1 MGHYKSNLRDVEFNL
16 FELLERDRVLGIG
29 PFDEVDLDTA
39 KVALREVDRL
49 AREDLAESFEEAD
62 RNPPV
67 FDAATHTVT
76 VTPAYAAVYKT
87 WLDAEWWRL
96 RVLPELGGTTAP
108 SSLNWA
114 LAEFVLGANPTLWT
128 YVGFPTATRVVYRHG
143 TERDKRIARIAAE
156 KQWGAT
162 MMLTEPDAGSDVG
175 AGRTKAIPNEDG
187 TWNIIGVKRF
197 ITAGEH
203 DLSENIIHLVLARPV
218 GVEGTGGPGT
228 KGLSL
233 FLVPKFHFD
242 LETGE
247 LTSERNGVY
256 VTNVEKKMGVKVSA
270 TCEMTLGENEPARGW
285 LLGEVHDGIS
295 QMFEV
300 IEDARMMVGSKAIA
314 TLSSGYLNALDY
326 AKMRVQGAD
335 LTRSSDK
342 SAPRV
347 TITAHPD
354 IRRSLLTQKSYAE
367 GLRSLV
373 LYAASWQ
380 DDVAIGSAAGADTAL
395 AEAVNDLLLP
405 VVKGYGSERAWTVLG
420 TECLQTFGGSG
431 YLQDYPLEQYVR
443 DAKIDTVY
451 EGTTAIQAQD
461 LFFRKIVRNK
471 GMAFGHLVREMSS
484 FADGPA
490 AVSELAFERDLL
502 LEAVGGVSATVE
514 KMTADLVGANPAVDG
529 GDEKNVYKVG
539 LNATR
544 LLYALGDVLV
554 AWLLLRSAVI
564 ALRALASEL
573 SADEKSFY
581 EGKVAAARFFARN
594 VLPVTVAECRI
605 ADAVDVSVMSLGEAA
620 F

>member
-1 MGHYKSNLRDVEFNL
+1 M
-16 FELLERDRVLGIG
+16 
-29 PFDEVDLDTA
+29 
-39 KVALREVDRL
+39 
-49 AREDLAESFEEAD
+49 
-62 RNPPV
+62 
-67 FDAATHTVT
+67 
-76 VTPAYAAVYKT
+76 
-87 WLDAEWWRL
+87 DAEWWRL
-96 RVLPELGGTTAP
+96 RVLPELGGTNAP

-114 LAEFVLGANPTLWT
+114 LGEFVLGANPTLWT
-128 YVGFPTATRVVYRHG
+128 YVGFPTATRVVWRHG
-143 TERDKRIARIAAE
+143 TERDKKIAQFAAE

-175 AGRTKAIPNEDG
+175 AGRTKAVPNDDG
-187 TWNIIGVKRF
+187 TWNIMGVKRF

-203 DLSENIIHLVLARPV
+203 DLTDNIVHLVLARPT
-218 GVEGTGGPGT
+218 GVDGAGGPGT

-247 LTSERNGVY
+247 LTGERNGVY

-285 LLGEVHDGIS
+285 LLGEVHDGIG
-295 QMFEV
+295 QMFDV

-314 TLSSGYLNALDY
+314 TLSSGYLNALEY
-326 AKMRVQGAD
+326 AKIRVQGAD

-342 SAPRV
+342 AAPRV
-347 TITAHPD
+347 AITRHPD
-354 IRRSLLTQKSYAE
+354 VRRSLLTQKSFAE

-373 LYAASWQ
+373 LYTASWQ
-380 DDVAIGSAAGADTAL
+380 DEIAIGHAVGTDTTL
-395 AEAVNDLLLP
+395 
-405 VVKGYGSERAWTVLG
+405 VVKGYGSERSWTILG
-420 TECLQTFGGSG
+420 TEALQTFGGSG

-461 LFFRKIVRNK
+461 LFFRKIARNR
-471 GMAFGHLVREMSS
+471 GVAFRHLLREISG
-484 FADGPA
+484 FADEPA
-490 AVSELAFERDLL
+490 AATDLAFERELL
-502 LEAVGGVSATVE
+502 VEATRSVE
-514 KMTADLVGANPAVDG
+514 AIVAKMTADLVQTDPKVPG

-544 LLYALGDVLV
+544 LLYALGDILV
-554 AWLLLRSAVI
+554 AWLLLRSAAI
-564 ALRALASEL
+564 AFRALDTEL
-573 SADEKSFY
+573 PATDRSFY

-594 VLPVTVAECRI
+594 VLPLVVAEGRI
-605 ADAVDVSVMSLGEAA
+605 AGAVDDSVMGLDEAA

>member
-16 FELLERDRVLGIG
+16 FELLERDRVLGTG
-29 PFDEVDLDTA
+29 PFEEVDGDTA
-39 KVALREVDRL
+39 KIALREVDRL
-49 AREDLAESFEEAD
+49 AREELAESFEEAD
-62 RNPPV
+62 RHPPV
-67 FDAATHTVT
+67 FDAAAHTVAIP
-76 VTPAYAAVYKT
+76 PAYTAMYKT
-87 WLDAEWWRL
+87 WMNAEWWRL
-96 RVLPELGGTTAP
+96 RVLPELGGTNAP

-128 YVGFPTATRVVYRHG
+128 YVGFPTATRVVYRNG
-143 TERDKRIARIAAE
+143 TERDKRIAQIAAE

-187 TWNIIGVKRF
+187 TWNLVGVKRF

-203 DLSENIIHLVLARPV
+203 DLSDNIIHLVLARPV
-218 GVEGTGGPGT
+218 GVEGVGGPGT

-233 FLVPKFHFD
+233 FLAPKFHFD

-247 LTSERNGVY
+247 LTGERNGVY

-270 TCEMTLGENEPARGW
+270 TCEMTLGENDPARGW
-285 LLGEVHDGIS
+285 LLGEVHDGIN

-342 SAPRV
+342 AAPRV
-347 TITAHPD
+347 VITRHPD

-367 GLRSLV
+367 GMRSLV
-373 LYAASWQ
+373 LYTASWQ
-380 DDVAIGSAAGADTAL
+380 DEIALAAAAGEDTAL

-405 VVKGYGSERAWTVLG
+405 VVKGYGSERSWTVLG

-461 LFFRKIVRNK
+461 LFFRKIARNS
-471 GMAFGHLVREMSS
+471 GVAFGHLVQEMSS
-484 FADGPA
+484 FADDPA
-490 AVSELAFERDLL
+490 AGAELAFERDLL
-502 LEAVGGVSATVE
+502 LESVGAVGAVVE
-514 KMTADLVGANPAVDG
+514 KMTADLLAANPKAG
-529 GDEKNVYKVG
+529 GKETDIYKVG

-544 LLYALGDVLV
+544 LLYILGDVLV
-554 AWLLLRSAVI
+554 AWLLLRGAAI
-564 ALRALASEL
+564 ALRALEAGASAEDT
-573 SADEKSFY
+573 AFY

-594 VLPVTVAECRI
+594 VLPVTAAEAAI
-605 ADAVDVSVMSLGEAA
+605 ARAVDDSVMALDEAA